1 MADEVASHR
10 GAHTTALNAVQ
21 ALGRGFDVTCDIRLL
36 YCKGT
41 PGSRL
46 VVVDEE
52 HTADLKVLDGLVIP
66 KVSTD
71 IRARPE
77 KPSRPSVGVQD
88 FDQMSELFNKRLG
101 IGGKIPSGIF
111 NAMFSFSGSWQVDA
125 SMTKSLALDGVDLPL
140 YSVHL
145 RPPFILCEEVKK
157 AVPSIWDPAALASF
171 IEKYGTHI
179 IMGVEVG
186 GKDIVYVKQHQSSS
200 LAKSEVELQLR
211 KLVETR
217 FQGMETGVVD
227 VRNKLQ
233 ELPPLSSQK
242 NHSKIVNADS
252 SSSLTGKE
260 DITVIYRRR
269 GGDDLVQDHL
279 EWKKTVYTNPD
290 VLSMWFFPIVVLLDP
305 GPSRENLS
313 RAIEAYTIYKPPL
326 EELQYFLE
334 FQVPRAWA
342 PATNQ
347 LGLSRKEPVCPSLQ
361 FSLMGPKLFISTD
374 QVSVGR
380 KPITGLRLCLEGSK
394 LNRLAVH
401 VQHLTVL
408 PKILQPHWDAYVAIG
423 APKWH
428 GPEEQDSR
436 WFEPVLWKNFAHV
449 STAPVEF
456 SETWFGDASGAYIV
470 TGAQLGVWD
479 FGMKS
484 VLHLKL
490 LYSKVPGCTIRR
502 SVWDHTPTGLQQS
515 KGKKGTSSAS
525 SPAVIG
531 SSGAASAATQASQK
545 LSKFVDTTELA
556 RGPQDLPG
564 HWLVTGA
571 KLCVEKSNV
580 FLRVKYSLLNY

>member
-1 MADEVASHR
+1 MADEDASSR
-10 GAHTTALNAVQ
+10 GARATAVNAVQ

-46 VVVDEE
+46 VVIDDE
-52 HTADLKVLDGLVIP
+52 HTADLKVSDGLVIP
-66 KVSTD
+66 NVSAD
-71 IRARPE
+71 IKSRLE
-77 KPSRPSVGVQD
+77 KPSRPSPGVQD
-88 FDQMSELFNKRLG
+88 FDQMSELFNKKLC

-111 NAMFSFSGSWQVDA
+111 NAMFNFSGSWQVDS
-125 SMTKSLALDGVDLPL
+125 SMTKSLAIDGVVIPL

-145 RPPFILCEEVKK
+145 RAPFILCEEVKK
-157 AVPSIWDPAALASF
+157 AVPSTWDPAALASF

-179 IMGVEVG
+179 IISVEVG
-186 GKDIVYVKQHQSSS
+186 GKDIIYVKQHQSSS
-200 LAKSEVELQLR
+200 LTKSEVDSHLK

-217 FQGMETGVVD
+217 FQDMESGVTQAKD
-227 VRNKLQ
+227 KFQ
-233 ELPPLSSQK
+233 ELALNPQK
-242 NHSKIVNADS
+242 NRSELVHADGP
-252 SSSLTGKE
+252 SSLTGKE

-279 EWKKTVYTNPD
+279 EWKKTVYSNPD
-290 VLSMWFFPIVVLLDP
+290 ILSMAFFPIVLLLD
-305 GPSRENLS
+305 GGSGREHLN
-313 RAIEAYTIYKPPL
+313 RAIEAHLKYKPPL

-334 FQVPRAWA
+334 FQVTRAWA
-342 PATNQ
+342 PVANQ
-347 LGLSRKEPVCPSLQ
+347 VGLPRKEPVCPTLQ

-380 KPITGLRLCLEGSK
+380 KPVTGLRLCLEGSK

-479 FGMKS
+479 FGLKS

-502 SVWDHTPTGLQQS
+502 SVWDHTPTGQQQS
-515 KGKKGTSSAS
+515 KAKKGTSSAS
-525 SPAVIG
+525 PA
-531 SSGAASAATQASQK
+531 AAPAAAPAATQTTQK
-545 LSKFVDTTELA
+545 LSKFVDTAEMA
-556 RGPQDLPG
+556 RGPEDLPG

-571 KLCVEKSNV
+571 KLCVEKSNI

>member
-1 MADEVASHR
+1 MAEEDASFR
-10 GAHTTALNAVQ
+10 GARATAVNAVQ

-36 YCKGT
+36 YCKGA

-46 VVVDEE
+46 VVIDDE
-52 HTADLKVLDGLVIP
+52 HTSDLIVSDGLVIP
-66 KVSTD
+66 NVSTD
-71 IRARPE
+71 IRTRLE
-77 KPSRPSVGVQD
+77 KPSRPSLGAQD
-88 FDQMSELFNKRLG
+88 FDQMSESFNQKLCV
-101 IGGKIPSGIF
+101 GGKIPLGMF

-125 SMTKSLALDGVDLPL
+125 SMTKSLAIDGLHLPL

-145 RPPFILCEEVKK
+145 RSPFILCQDVKR
-157 AVPSIWDPAALASF
+157 AVPSTWDPSALASF
-171 IEKYGTHI
+171 IEKYGTHVI
-179 IMGVEVG
+179 ISVEVG

-200 LAKSEVELQLR
+200 LTKSEVDSHLK

-217 FQGMETGVVD
+217 FQGMERGVMEAEE
-227 VRNKLQ
+227 KLH
-233 ELPPLSSQK
+233 ESALLNSQK
-242 NHSKIVNADS
+242 NRSQLVHGDS

-279 EWKKTVYTNPD
+279 EWKKTVNSNPD
-290 VLSMWFFPIVVLLDP
+290 VLSMSFIPIVLLLDP
-305 GPSRENLS
+305 GSGREHLS
-313 RAIEAYTIYKPPL
+313 RAIDAYLTYKPPL

-342 PATNQ
+342 PLANQ
-347 LGLSRKEPVCPSLQ
+347 VGLPRKEPVCPSLQ

-374 QVSVGR
+374 
-380 KPITGLRLCLEGSK
+380 
-394 LNRLAVH
+394 
-401 VQHLTVL
+401 QHLTVL

-470 TGAQLGVWD
+470 TGVQLGVWD
-479 FGMKS
+479 FGLKS
-484 VLHLKL
+484 VLYLKL

-502 SVWDHTPTGLQQS
+502 SVWEHTPAGQQQT
-515 KGKKGTSSAS
+515 KTKKGTSSGAS
-525 SPAVIG
+525 ATSATA
-531 SSGAASAATQASQK
+531 AASAASATQTTQK

-556 RGPQDLPG
+556 RGPEDLPG

-571 KLCVEKSNV
+571 KLCVEKSNI